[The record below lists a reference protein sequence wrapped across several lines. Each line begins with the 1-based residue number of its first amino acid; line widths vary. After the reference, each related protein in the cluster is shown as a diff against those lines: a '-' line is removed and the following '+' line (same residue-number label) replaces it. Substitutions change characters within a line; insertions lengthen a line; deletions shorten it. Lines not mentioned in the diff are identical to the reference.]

1 MQPQYKSCA
10 FSGHRD
16 IPESDFVQIYDHL
29 TTLLREL
36 IENGCTDFY
45 AGGALGFDTIA
56 ALIVLKLRMQY
67 PDIKLHLLLP
77 HANQSGEWQQSDC
90 NTYEF
95 IKSQA
100 NSFEYLSKD
109 YYRGCMQTR
118 NRALVDKSD
127 LVVCYMTRN
136 TGGTA
141 YTIRYAKSCS
151 RRVIN
156 IAPAVSAL
164 K

>member
-1 MQPQYKSCA
+1 MQTQYKSCA

-16 IPESDFVQIYDHL
+16 IPEADITQIYAHL

-36 IENGCTDFY
+36 IDNGCTDFY

-56 ALIVLKLRMQY
+56 ALIVLQLRGEY

-77 HANQSGEWQQSDC
+77 YADQSGAWQQSDC
-90 NTYEF
+90 DTYEF
-95 IKSQA
+95 IKSHS

-109 YYRGCMQTR
+109 YYRGCMQAR
-118 NRALVDKSD
+118 NKALVDKSE

-136 TGGTA
+136 IGGTA
-141 YTIRYAKSCS
+141 NTIRYAKSCG

>member
-1 MQPQYKSCA
+1 MQTRYRSCS

-16 IPESDFVQIYDHL
+16 IPEAEISKIYAHL
-29 TTLLREL
+29 TPLLREL
-36 IENGCTDFY
+36 IDNGCTDFY

-56 ALIVLKLRMQY
+56 ALIVLQLRGEY

-77 HANQSGEWQQSDC
+77 YADQSKAWEQSDC
-90 NTYEF
+90 DTYEF
-95 IKSQA
+95 IKSHT

-109 YYRGCMQTR
+109 YYRGCMQAR
-118 NRALVDKSD
+118 NKALVDKSE

-136 TGGTA
+136 IGGTA
-141 YTIRYAKSCS
+141 NTIRYAKSCG